1 MKGRLAWV
9 RQLARDGNMIVALA
23 ALATSVVA
31 VMVAWDE
38 ARIVRQAYRTAF
50 SPVLEVRADMAFSE
64 SEESA
69 FVIEARNVGPGAAA
83 IEGARVTARGEPV
96 ADWLSLTET
105 LLTPRLA
112 REARFEAGRAA
123 GFLRPG
129 EDEAFLRLVWSRAQP
144 VRVPLRQHVGGAY
157 PEAREAFAVEVC
169 YCSLFE
175 ECWVA
180 ATDRTRPEKTEGC
193 DGFGAPFAAIEE
205 TYRNP
210 A

>member
-1 MKGRLAWV
+1 MALR
-9 RQLARDGNMIVALA
+9 NMTATRANFAVAVA
-23 ALATSVVA
+23 ALLTSFVA
-31 VMVAWDE
+31 VLVAWDE
-38 ARIVRQAYRTAF
+38 SRVVRQAYRTAF
-50 SPVLEVRADMAFSE
+50 SPVLEVRAEMAFSE
-64 SEESA
+64 TEESR

-83 IEGARVTARGEPV
+83 IEGARVTARGKRVTGWPP
-96 ADWLSLTET
+96 LTEA

-129 EDEAFLRLVWSRAQP
+129 EDEAFLRLVWPSIQP
-144 VRVPLRQHVGGAY
+144 VRVPLRQHVGGDY
-157 PEAREAFAVEVC
+157 PAARAAFAVEVC

-180 ATDRTRPEKTEGC
+180 ATDRTRPEKTDSC